1 MRLPKPKRIVAEK
14 YVAGLS
20 LFKQKVAK
28 TVKIQ
33 RTVYIYKILSL
44 YRTYDLA
51 KTLTF

>member
-28 TVKIQ
+28 TK
-33 RTVYIYKILSL
+33 LSANESAL
-44 YRTYDLA
+44 GPVSYTHLRAHET
-51 KTLTF
+51 

>member
-28 TVKIQ
+28 TK
-33 RTVYIYKILSL
+33 LSGF
-44 YRTYDLA
+44 RI
-51 KTLTF
+51 KVGKWCPNIR